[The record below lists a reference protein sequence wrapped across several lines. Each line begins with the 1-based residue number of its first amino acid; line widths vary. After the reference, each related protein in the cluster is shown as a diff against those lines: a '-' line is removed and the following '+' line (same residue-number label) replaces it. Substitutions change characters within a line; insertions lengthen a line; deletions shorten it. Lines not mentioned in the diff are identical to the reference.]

1 MKLPFA
7 SQQNNLSSPEVK
19 HQIIS
24 GGVGGGGT
32 GRYEPKSV
40 LDICRSLPG
49 KTSEFDSG
57 DHNSIVLSSSE
68 DPLRLDNYEHGIVN
82 QFEEWDSLMK
92 ELGLNDDSAK
102 SAYLPELPDL
112 PPIQSEVTAPTMSLF
127 LNPDFENPNTNTN
140 PNSLD
145 FTNQYNID
153 NRTGFDFVD
162 DIIRIAECFE
172 TQSLHLAQV
181 ILARLN
187 QRLPSPNGK
196 PLQRAAF
203 YFKEAIQS
211 LISGSTRLTQS
222 SSSSEIVQTIK
233 AYKTFITV
241 SPIPM
246 FSSFT
251 ANQAILEAVDGAMI
265 IHVIDFD
272 IGIGGHWASFMKE
285 ISEKSESRKVNS
297 PAFRITAVVPEEYET
312 ESRLIRDNLRQFAR
326 DLKLRFDIDF
336 ISVRTFESLS
346 FKSIKFMDGEKTAVL
361 LTPTIFQRIGTG
373 FINDLRR
380 LSPQV
385 VVHVDGEGLTG
396 DGTSSFRQSVIE
408 GLELYSTILESLE
421 AANVGIGVG
430 AGDWLRKIEICVL
443 LPKIIAAMGAAGR
456 HVTPW
461 REAFGRAGL
470 RPVGQSQFADFQ
482 AECLLRRLQVRGF
495 HVAKQQ
501 GEMMLCWHD
510 RPLVA
515 TSAWKC

>member
-32 GRYEPKSV
+32 GRYEPKLV

-68 DPLRLDNYEHGIVN
+68 DPLRSDNYEHGIVN

-211 LISGSTRLTQS
+211 LISGSSRLTQS

-233 AYKTFITV
+233 AYKTFIAV

-251 ANQAILEAVDGAMI
+251 ANQAILEVVDGAMI

-312 ESRLIRDNLRQFAR
+312 ESRLIRDNLLHGRR
-326 DLKLRFDIDF
+326 EDCC
-336 ISVRTFESLS
+336 
-346 FKSIKFMDGEKTAVL
+346 SINS
-361 LTPTIFQRIGTG
+361 
-373 FINDLRR
+373 NDLPTNRHWFHQRSPTNISSSNSSRR
-380 LSPQV
+380 RR
-385 VVHVDGEGLTG
+385 EGLTG

-443 LPKIIAAMGAAGR
+443 LPKIIAAVGAAGR

-501 GEMMLCWHD
+501 GEMVLCWHD

>member
-7 SQQNNLSSPEVK
+7 SQQNNLSSPDVK
-19 HQIIS
+19 HQII
-24 GGVGGGGT
+24 GGGGGGGGT
-32 GRYEPKSV
+32 GRFEPKSV
-40 LDICRSLPG
+40 LDICRNLPG
-49 KTSEFDSG
+49 KTSEFDSV
-57 DHNSIVLSSSE
+57 DHNSTVLSSSE

-102 SAYLPELPDL
+102 AAYLPELPDL

-127 LNPDFENPNTNTN
+127 LNPEFENPNTN
-140 PNSLD
+140 PLD
-145 FTNQYNID
+145 FSSQYNID
-153 NRTGFDFVD
+153 SRTGFDFVD

-172 TQSLHLAQV
+172 TQSLQLAQV

-196 PLQRAAF
+196 ALQRAAF
-203 YFKEAIQS
+203 YFKEALQS
-211 LISGSTRLTQS
+211 LITGSTRLTQP
-222 SSSSEIVQTIK
+222 SSSSEIVQAIK
-233 AYKTFITV
+233 AYKTFSTV

-251 ANQAILEAVDGAMI
+251 ANQAILEAVEGAII

-285 ISEKSESRKVNS
+285 IAEKSESRKVNS

-336 ISVRTFESLS
+336 VSVRTFENLS
-346 FKSIKFMDGEKTAVL
+346 FKAIKFMDGEKTAVL

-380 LSPQV
+380 ISPHV
-385 VVHVDGEGLTG
+385 IVHVDGEGLLG
-396 DGTSSFRQSVIE
+396 GGTSYFRQAVIE

-430 AGDWLRKIEICVL
+430 GGDWIRKIEICVL
-443 LPKIIAAMGAAGR
+443 LPKIIAAVGAAGR

-470 RPVGQSQFADFQ
+470 RPVAQSQFADFQ

-495 HVAKQQ
+495 HVVKQQ
-501 GEMMLCWHD
+501 GELVLCWHD